1 MPSSL
6 AAPLGGQRR
15 FSFRA
20 GPVVAKQTQCIK
32 GLSERPAAIFVH
44 WCPGGAC
51 PVLGA
56 GVRAYRE
63 GHGLLVGASEVG
75 SGPLNASWREQ
86 LCAAVLEDR
95 QLVT

>member
-1 MPSSL
+1 M
-6 AAPLGGQRR
+6 
-15 FSFRA
+15 
-20 GPVVAKQTQCIK
+20 
-32 GLSERPAAIFVH
+32 
-44 WCPGGAC
+44 
-51 PVLGA
+51 LGA